1 MRGGS
6 SVRGLPMKAIIF
18 AAAFV
23 VALFCAS
30 SGLANANGLTS
41 VTAPARTAH
50 RVHAHFRHYVRVHR
64 GRWAVRRKVMLC
76 VLPPDVQVAWD
87 WPGLAC
93 AYRDNF
99 IFPPHRHR
107 YYVN

>member
-1 MRGGS
+1 
-6 SVRGLPMKAIIF
+6 MKTILF

-23 VALFCAS
+23 GALFCGS
-30 SGLANANGLTS
+30 SGLAHANGLTT
-41 VTAPARTAH
+41 VTAPGRTAH
-50 RVHAHFRHYVRVHR
+50 RLHSRFRHDVRVHR
-64 GRWAVRRKVMLC
+64 RTWTVTRKVMLC

-87 WPGLAC
+87 WPGPAC

>member
-1 MRGGS
+1 
-6 SVRGLPMKAIIF
+6 MKVIVF
-18 AAAFV
+18 AAVFV
-23 VALFCAS
+23 AALLCVSTGVAHAS
-30 SGLANANGLTS
+30 TT
-41 VTAPARTAH
+41 TASTPETMPHHMHARI
-50 RVHAHFRHYVRVHR
+50 RHYVHVHKR
-64 GRWAVRRKVMLC
+64 KWIVRRKLMLC

-87 WPGLAC
+87 WPGPAC

>member
-1 MRGGS
+1 
-6 SVRGLPMKAIIF
+6 MKTIVF

-23 VALFCAS
+23 GALFCGS
-30 SGLANANGLTS
+30 SGWAHANGVRI
-41 VTAPARTAH
+41 VTAPGTTAH
-50 RVHAHFRHYVRVHR
+50 RVHSRIRHYLRVYR
-64 GRWAVRRKVMLC
+64 RTGFISRKVMLC

-87 WPGLAC
+87 WPGPAC

-99 IFPPHRHR
+99 IFLPHRHR